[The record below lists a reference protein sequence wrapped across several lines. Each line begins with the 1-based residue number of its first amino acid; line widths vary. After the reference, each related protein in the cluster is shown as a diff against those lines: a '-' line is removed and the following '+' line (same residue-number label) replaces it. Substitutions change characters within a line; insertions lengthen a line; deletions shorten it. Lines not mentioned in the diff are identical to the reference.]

1 MKRQSLNL
9 LQDNSALSDEDIE
22 NVMRIIEVADKYNP
36 DEVYLTGSSV
46 DNKEYGDV
54 DLALDFSSEM
64 YDESIVDT
72 YLDLLDSSRR
82 IGTDPQSREKQRVI
96 VRGELSDTDYDV
108 FIMEENSLSSEKKL
122 DLHPS

>member
-9 LQDNSALSDEDIE
+9 LQDNSALSDEDID

>member
-82 IGTDPQSREKQRVI
+82 IGTDPQSKEKQRVI

>member
-1 MKRQSLNL
+1 
-9 LQDNSALSDEDIE
+9 
-22 NVMRIIEVADKYNP
+22 
-36 DEVYLTGSSV
+36 
-46 DNKEYGDV
+46 
-54 DLALDFSSEM
+54 M

-72 YLDLLDSSRR
+72 YLNLLDSSRR

-96 VRGELSDTDYDV
+96 VRGELSDTDYDL

>member
-1 MKRQSLNL
+1 MRRQSLNL

-46 DNKEYGDV
+46 DNKEYADV

-72 YLDLLDSSRR
+72 YLELLDSSRR

>member
-46 DNKEYGDV
+46 DNKEYADV

>member
-9 LQDNSALSDEDIE
+9 LQDNSALSDEDID

-46 DNKEYGDV
+46 DNKEYADV

-72 YLDLLDSSRR
+72 YLDLLESSRR

>member
-9 LQDNSALSDEDIE
+9 LQDNSALSDEDID
-22 NVMRIIEVADKYNP
+22 NVMRIIEVADEYNP

>member
-9 LQDNSALSDEDIE
+9 LQDNSALSDEDID

-54 DLALDFSSEM
+54 DLALDFF
-64 YDESIVDT
+64 
-72 YLDLLDSSRR
+72 
-82 IGTDPQSREKQRVI
+82 PQRCTMKV
-96 VRGELSDTDYDV
+96 
-108 FIMEENSLSSEKKL
+108 
-122 DLHPS
+122 

>member
-9 LQDNSALSDEDIE
+9 LQDNSALSDEDID
-22 NVMRIIEVADKYNP
+22 NVMRIIEVAEEYNP

>member
-96 VRGELSDTDYDV
+96 VGGEMSDTDYDV

>member
-9 LQDNSALSDEDIE
+9 LQDNSALSDEDID

-96 VRGELSDTDYDV
+96 VRGEMSDTDYDV